1 MLNEPLN
8 TAAPAVVLITGIS
21 GSGKSVALHAMEDAG
36 FYCVDNLPPEMLP
49 QLLAVAE
56 RDGRKRVAIAVDVR
70 SVANPKGLSNMLS
83 LERLS
88 ANARVLFLDAAT
100 PALVQRFSET
110 RRRHPLS
117 AAQGQAST
125 DLMQSIELERELL
138 EPIKEFA
145 DCFDT
150 SYTTPTQLRSWIKQ
164 MVQAPQSGIQLVFES
179 FGFKRG
185 LPMEADF
192 VFDARMLP
200 NPHYDPAL
208 RPFSGRDEPVIEF
221 FLRHPQVTDFT
232 RDIGDFIERWLPR
245 FVSDHRSYLTVAVG
259 CTGGQHRSVFITE
272 QLAERFQGPHNAL
285 LRHRDIRTSHS
296 QALQDEPFDLSL
308 TPSTLG

>member
-1 MLNEPLN
+1 MSTETPSS
-8 TAAPAVVLITGIS
+8 AAMPAVVLITGIS

-36 FYCVDNLPPEMLP
+36 FYCVDNLPPEMVP

-56 RDGRKRVAIAVDVR
+56 RDGRRRVAIAVDVR

-88 ANARVLFLDAAT
+88 ANAKVLFLDAAT

-117 AAQGQAST
+117 AAHDQASA

-150 SYTTPTQLRSWIKQ
+150 SFTTPTQLRSWIKQ
-164 MVQAPQSGIQLVFES
+164 MVQAPSSGVQLVFES

-185 LPMEADF
+185 LPLEADF

-208 RPFSGRDEPVIEF
+208 RPLSGKDAPVIEF
-221 FLRHPQVTDFT
+221 FSRHPQVADFT

-245 FVSDHRSYLTVAVG
+245 FASDHRSYLTVAIG

-272 QLAERFQGPHNAL
+272 QLAARFRGEHIAL
-285 LRHRDIRTSHS
+285 LRHRDIKES
-296 QALQDEPFDLSL
+296 QPPELHDSG
-308 TPSTLG
+308 SI